1 MEYRAEKIR
10 SILSND
16 SYKQVSFLV
25 SGDCGF
31 YSGAKKMIT
40 ALEGY
45 DITVISGISTPVYFC
60 SKLKMDWENMN
71 FVSLH
76 GQHGNIA
83 RNVSTHEK
91 TFFLL
96 GGEITADE
104 LCRHLCSYGLAK
116 TKVYIGVDLSYE
128 NEQIISGT
136 AEEITSGKKI
146 EGLTALIAVNHNYE
160 KTVRSS
166 ISDDEFVRGKVPM
179 TKAEVRGIIING
191 LSIAKESICWD
202 IGCGT
207 GSVSIEMAMR
217 CTDGMVYALDNNSDA
232 CELTKI
238 NSVNFHCDNIECI
251 YGDAIDVIEKL
262 PTPDAV
268 FIGGSKGQL
277 RQIVMTA
284 VSKNP
289 SVRLTIS
296 AVTLDTLQQALA
308 LFDELEI
315 ECEVTQIAVTRTKK
329 VGSHTMLSAENPV
342 FIIKRKFA

>member
-1 MEYRAEKIR
+1 
-10 SILSND
+10 
-16 SYKQVSFLV
+16 
-25 SGDCGF
+25 
-31 YSGAKKMIT
+31 
-40 ALEGY
+40 
-45 DITVISGISTPVYFC
+45 
-60 SKLKMDWENMN
+60 
-71 FVSLH
+71 
-76 GQHGNIA
+76 
-83 RNVSTHEK
+83 
-91 TFFLL
+91 
-96 GGEITADE
+96 
-104 LCRHLCSYGLAK
+104 
-116 TKVYIGVDLSYE
+116 
-128 NEQIISGT
+128 
-136 AEEITSGKKI
+136 
-146 EGLTALIAVNHNYE
+146 
-160 KTVRSS
+160 
-166 ISDDEFVRGKVPM
+166 M

-207 GSVSIEMAMR
+207 GSVSVEMAMR

-296 AVTLDTLQQALA
+296 AVTLDTLQQTLA